1 MMFPEEFDS
10 VLDNVAKKI
19 AADGNIDA
27 FRVAAREMFF
37 NHSKDMKPYLKKT
50 IMMANGWS
58 MMANGWSMMLAHQK
72 KKTYK
77 KKKGGKK

>member
-1 MMFPEEFDS
+1 MMFPGEFDS
-10 VLDNVAKKI
+10 ALDNVAKKI

-37 NHSKDMKPYLKKT
+37 NHSKVMKPYLKKT
-50 IMMANGWS
+50 IMFANGKS
-58 MMANGWSMMLAHQK
+58 LMMLAQQK
-72 KKTYK
+72 KKTSKK